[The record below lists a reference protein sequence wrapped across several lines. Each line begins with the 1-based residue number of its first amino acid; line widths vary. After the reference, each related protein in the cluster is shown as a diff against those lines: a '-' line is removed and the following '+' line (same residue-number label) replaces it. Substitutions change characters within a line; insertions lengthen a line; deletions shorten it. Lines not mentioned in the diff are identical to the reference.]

1 MSASELGLAALI
13 FLSVSVLLFVAV
25 QGTRATLGRQ
35 RTVFTQ
41 ETRRSLADMFIFADP
56 AVLWRLNVAALFLVP
71 LLVYLLV
78 PSVPI
83 VVVAALLVAIA
94 PRYVL
99 LYLKKRRFLRLHDQL
114 PDTLLMM
121 ASALRGGAN
130 LGQTLEGLA
139 KDMSP
144 PMNQELSLVVRE
156 QRLGVPFEEAVSHL
170 AERVRSQDFDL
181 VVSAL
186 RINREVGGNLADTL
200 QRLGETVRRR
210 LMMEQKIRALTSQGK
225 LQGIVMTAL
234 PVLIIL
240 ALLRIEP
247 AATGAL
253 FDTYRGWAVLAIAI
267 VLEILGY
274 WGIRKIVSIEV

>member
-1 MSASELGLAALI
+1 APEIGFALLVFLA
-13 FLSVSVLLFVAV
+13 VSVLLYVV
-25 QGTRATLGRQ
+25 VESSRRVLQRQ
-35 RTVFTQ
+35 RQSFST

-56 AVLWRLNVAALFLVP
+56 ALLWRINLVAVLLIP
-71 LLVYLLV
+71 LLVFFLV
-78 PSVPI
+78 DSLP
-83 VVVAALLVAIA
+83 VVVLSAVLVGLA
-94 PRYVL
+94 PRWIIAF
-99 LYLKKRRFLRLHDQL
+99 LKKRRYNQLHNQL
-114 PDTLLMM
+114 PDSLLMM

-144 PMNQELSLVVRE
+144 PMNQELALVVRE
-156 QRLGVPFEEAVSHL
+156 QRLGVPFEDAISHL
-170 AERVRSQDFDL
+170 AERVGSQDFDL

-210 LMMEQKIRALTSQGK
+210 LMMEQKIQALTSQGK
-225 LQGIVMTAL
+225 LQGLVMTAL

-253 FDTYRGWAVLAIAI
+253 FDTYRGWGVLAIAI
-267 VLEILGY
+267 VLELLGY

>member
-1 MSASELGLAALI
+1 MSGTEIGFALLI
-13 FLSVSVLLFVAV
+13 FLAVSVLLYVVVEGV
-25 QGTRATLGRQ
+25 QRTLNRQ
-35 RTVFTQ
+35 RQTFST

-56 AVLWRLNVAALFLVP
+56 ALLWRLNLVAVILVP
-71 LLVYLLV
+71 LLVFFLFD
-78 PSVPI
+78 SVPLVI
-83 VVVAALLVAIA
+83 VAAILVALA
-94 PRYVL
+94 PRWIL
-99 LYLKKRRFLRLHDQL
+99 GFLKRRRYNQLHDQL
-114 PDTLLMM
+114 PDSLLMM

-144 PMNQELSLVVRE
+144 PMSQELSLVVRE
-156 QRLGVPFEEAVSHL
+156 QRLGVPFEDAVSHL
-170 AERVRSQDFDL
+170 AERVKSQDFDL

-225 LQGIVMTAL
+225 LQGLVMTAL

-247 AATGAL
+247 AAAGAL
-253 FDTYRGWAVLAIAI
+253 FDTYRGWGVLAIAI
-267 VLEILGY
+267 VLEVLGY

>member
-1 MSASELGLAALI
+1 MSASDWGISLLV
-13 FLSVSVLLFVAV
+13 FLSVVIFLQTLFNVV
-25 QGTRATLGRQ
+25 
-35 RTVFTQ
+35 RTILRRRKESFTQ
-41 ETRRSLADMFIFADP
+41 ETRRSLTDLFLFTDP
-56 AVLWRLNVAALFLVP
+56 ALLWRVNIIALILLP
-71 LLVYLLV
+71 LLAYLLLG
-78 PSVPI
+78 SLPI
-83 VVVAALLVAIA
+83 TVLVAILIA
-94 PRYVL
+94 ISPRLIL
-99 LYLKKRRFLRLHDQL
+99 LYLKKRRFNQLHSQL

-139 KDMSP
+139 KDLSAPMS
-144 PMNQELSLVVRE
+144 QELSLVVRE
-156 QRLGVPFEEAVSHL
+156 QRLGVTFEDAVSHL
-170 AERVRSQDFDL
+170 ADRVHSQDFDL

-210 LMMEQKIRALTSQGK
+210 LMMEQKIQALTSQGK
-225 LQGIVMTAL
+225 LQGLVMTAL

-240 ALLRIEP
+240 ALMHIEP

-253 FDTYRGWAVLAIAI
+253 FDTYKGWAVLGIAI
-267 VLEILGY
+267 ILEMLGY

>member
-1 MSASELGLAALI
+1 MSASDWGTALLV
-13 FLSVSVLLFVAV
+13 FLSVAILLQTVF
-25 QGTRATLGRQ
+25 LGA
-35 RTVFTQ
+35 RTVLRRRKESFTQ
-41 ETRRSLADMFIFADP
+41 ETRSSLTDLFLFADP
-56 AVLWRLNVAALFLVP
+56 ALLWRINIVALVLLP
-71 LLVYLLV
+71 LLTYLLLGTL
-78 PSVPI
+78 PI
-83 VVVAALLVAIA
+83 TIFVALLVATS
-94 PRYVL
+94 PRFIL
-99 LYLKKRRFLRLHDQL
+99 LYLKKRRFNQLHSQL

-139 KDMSP
+139 KDLSAPMS
-144 PMNQELSLVVRE
+144 QELSLVVRE
-156 QRLGVPFEEAVSHL
+156 QRLGVPFEDAVSHL

-210 LMMEQKIRALTSQGK
+210 LMMEQKIQALTSQGK
-225 LQGIVMTAL
+225 LQGLVMTAL

-253 FDTYRGWAVLAIAI
+253 FDTYKGWAVLGIAI
-267 VLEILGY
+267 ILEMLGY

>member
-1 MSASELGLAALI
+1 MNETEWGIAALV
-13 FLSVSVLLFVAV
+13 FLSITVLLYVLIE
-25 QGTRATLGRQ
+25 GSRKTLRARRQ
-35 RTVFTQ
+35 VFTQ
-41 ETRRSLADMFIFADP
+41 ETRRGLADMFIFADP
-56 AVLWRLNVAALFLVP
+56 VLLWRLNLAALFVVP

-78 PSVPI
+78 GSVP
-83 VVVAALLVAIA
+83 VVVGAAILVAFA
-94 PRYVL
+94 PRFIL
-99 LYLKKRRFLRLHDQL
+99 RYLKKRRFDQLHNQL
-114 PDTLLMM
+114 PDALLMM
-121 ASALRGGAN
+121 SSALRGGAN

-139 KDMSP
+139 RDLSP

-156 QRLGVPFEEAVSHL
+156 QRLGVPFEEAIAHL

-210 LMMEQKIRALTSQGK
+210 LLMERKIQALTSQGK

-234 PVLIIL
+234 PLLIIL

-253 FDTYRGWAVLAIAI
+253 FDSYKGWAVIAI
-267 VLEILGY
+267 ILILEVLGY
-274 WGIRKIVSIEV
+274 WSIRKIVSIEV

>member
-25 QGTRATLGRQ
+25 
-35 RTVFTQ
+35 
-41 ETRRSLADMFIFADP
+41 
-56 AVLWRLNVAALFLVP
+56 
-71 LLVYLLV
+71 
-78 PSVPI
+78 
-83 VVVAALLVAIA
+83 LLVAIA

>member
-274 WGIRKIVSIEV
+274 WGIRKIVSIAV

>member
-25 QGTRATLGRQ
+25 QGTHATLGRQ